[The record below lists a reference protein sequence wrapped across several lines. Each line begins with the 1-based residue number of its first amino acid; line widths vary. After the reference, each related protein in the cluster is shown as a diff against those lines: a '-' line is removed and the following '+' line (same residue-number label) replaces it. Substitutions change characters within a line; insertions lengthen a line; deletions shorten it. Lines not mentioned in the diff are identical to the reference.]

1 MGKPANLRELEKPL
15 KALANR
21 RLLAILQY
29 LKRKKEAPV
38 TEIAKE
44 IKLSVK
50 ATSKHLLILS
60 ALGIIESN
68 QRSLQ
73 VFYHLAEIQTPSVHP
88 IISLL

>member
-1 MGKPANLRELEKPL
+1 MGKLANLRELEKPL
-15 KALANR
+15 KALANKWR
-21 RLLAILQY
+21 LAILQY
-29 LKRKKEAPV
+29 LKRKKETPV
-38 TEIAKE
+38 NEIARE
-44 IKLSVK
+44 IKLSIK

-73 VFYHLAEIQTPSVHP
+73 VFYHIVEAQTPSVHP